1 MVVVPFFVCWLLG
14 WLVDSNS
21 SLSTQTPPKN
31 HLRKWTSWI
40 VIETSSQWA
49 HRQHL
54 QNNNESENLN
64 AMSQNW
70 MELLLGNAPLVLSI
84 YILFILILASNLSF
98 LWTFL
103 LVLRFF
109 LIFTIGTNDLPAEKK
124 IEKKNIE
131 KIEAHTVLKF
141 SA

>member
-109 LIFTIGTNDLPAEKK
+109 FDLYHRNERFAGR
-124 IEKKNIE
+124 KKNIEKNTE
-131 KIEAHTVLKF
+131 KIEAHTVLNF